1 MPAGTI
7 ALTNNSTSVTG
18 SGTSFTTELKANDFI
33 VAVVGGIT
41 YTLGVQSVNSATG
54 VTLITAYNGPNAS
67 GVAWTAVPNAALV
80 GITAQVA
87 ADVAKAIRGL
97 NLDKA
102 NWQQIYSASGNI
114 TVTLPDGSQYTGP
127 AWNSIT
133 STMLTKADNL
143 YSVADKKA
151 ARANLAATTSRN
163 LTEGSG
169 NDWYATFNSPLDMGM
184 KLHADTQNTVS
195 PWDAP
200 SQYSLVNY
208 FPSPNAN
215 VGTAIA
221 STWGSSGDYWLNSRN
236 SAYPGYQG
244 WKGWSKLWHSRNT
257 TVDSNGFIKRASPIV
272 KLFSDGTC
280 EVNDQ
285 ASGVTSE
292 RVSEGVYRISGTQ
305 GFNSDAAWGGPDG
318 GIGLPKDRND
328 LSLLWVDYEVGMTG
342 DLLIKTFHREHASA
356 PVFARNEVD
365 GYQDGTPID
374 IPAGRWIDLRVQAYS
389 KEELPPVVPD
399 SESVE
404 GDSQES

>member
-7 ALTNNSTSVTG
+7 ALSNNSTTVTG

-33 VAVVGGIT
+33 ITIVGGVT
-41 YTLGVQSVNSATG
+41 YTLAVQSVNSATSLN
-54 VTLITAYNGPNAS
+54 LITAYNGPTAS
-67 GVAWTAVPNAALV
+67 GVAWTALPNAAVV
-80 GITAQVA
+80 GIPAQTA
-87 ADVAKAIRGL
+87 ADTARAIRGL
-97 NLDKA
+97 NLDKQ
-102 NWQQIYSASGNI
+102 NWQQLFTGSGNVTI
-114 TVTLPDGSQYTGP
+114 TLPDGSQYTGP

-143 YSVADKKA
+143 NSVANKTS
-151 ARANLAATTSRN
+151 ARANLSATTSRN

-169 NDWYATFNSPLDMGM
+169 NDWYATFNSPLDLGM

-208 FPSPNAN
+208 FPSPTAN

-292 RVSEGVYRISGTQ
+292 RISEGVYRITGTQ

-328 LSLLWVDYEVGMTG
+328 LSLLWVDYEVGMSG
-342 DLLIKTFHREHASA
+342 DLLIKTFHRKHASA
-356 PVFARNEVD
+356 PAFARNEVKGYED
-365 GYQDGTPID
+365 GAPID
-374 IPAGRWIDLRVQAYS
+374 IPAGRWIDLRVQVYS
-389 KEELPPVVPD
+389 KEELPPK
-399 SESVE
+399 
-404 GDSQES
+404 